1 MNTNKYLELRA
12 NVRKWKH
19 EEGGVI
25 KAAAGTELPFI
36 GLRRQINPADISES
50 EKEYQE
56 KVKKF
61 LTETEPEVPEL
72 NIPEEQQV
80 ETKRESM
87 PTEKTDWTVGYR
99 IGEGTPTSTTQNDL
113 ISPKQYS
120 VKTKNENREKLRT
133 ILKARGLDDDTTEAL
148 LVQAGAESGYN
159 HQIKNPTSS
168 AYGLGQWIA
177 ANHKPILDYI
187 NQKNGTNYTDL
198 SQLNFDDQAEA
209 LAWWY
214 YDRNK
219 DLIDKQQGSYNK
231 VKALAKVG
239 LAPAI
244 VSQGQYTW
252 SKTGKTYKDTDEDW
266 LQWFTDTGH
275 NPNGKI
281 TSFDQHIA
289 DRYRHAGYA

>member
-12 NVRKWKH
+12 NARKWKH
-19 EEGGVI
+19 EEWGVI
-25 KAAAGTELPFI
+25 KAATGTELPFI
-36 GLRRQINPADISES
+36 GLHRQINLAAASES

-61 LTETEPEVPEL
+61 LSETEFEVPKL
-72 NIPEEQQV
+72 NIPEEQHV
-80 ETKRESM
+80 ETKQTTT
-87 PTEKTDWTVGYR
+87 PAKKTDWTAGYR
-99 IGEGTPTSTTQNDL
+99 IGEGTSNNTTQND
-113 ISPKQYS
+113 STSTKQYS
-120 VKTKNENREKLRT
+120 VKTKNENRKKLRA

-177 ANHKPILDYI
+177 ANHKPVLDYI

-231 VKALAKVG
+231 VKALAKIG

-252 SKTGKTYKDTDEDW
+252 NKTGKTYRDTDEDW